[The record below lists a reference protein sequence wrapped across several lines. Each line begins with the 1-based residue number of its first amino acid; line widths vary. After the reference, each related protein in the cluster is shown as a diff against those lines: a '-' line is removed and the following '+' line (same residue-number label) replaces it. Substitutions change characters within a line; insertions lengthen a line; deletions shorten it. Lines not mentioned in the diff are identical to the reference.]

1 MTAPHSQTHTPAAT
15 RRAGTP
21 RLSAQRL
28 AASLAAGAITLTI
41 AGCAASFAGPV
52 AATSEPPAAG
62 AALGSAAAASDLAFL
77 GGVATPAPESTIRPE
92 PGSWQGVRV
101 PAGYRVELVA
111 AQADDATDAVRAW
124 LQGAGAKVDVRYGVE
139 PGDGPTLAAVASDP
153 DLVVGIGAS
162 VVDDWS
168 MLTAQFLD
176 QPFLVL
182 GAQLAEPTENVTAVV
197 WDGASF
203 RGSGISPDDAERP
216 GAAAAPQASAAIA
229 AGMKAVLSGR
239 TGLVVWLPN

>member
-1 MTAPHSQTHTPAAT
+1 MPA
-15 RRAGTP
+15 RPAGAL
-21 RLSAQRL
+21 RLPALRL
-28 AASLAAGAITLTI
+28 AASLAAGALALT
-41 AGCAASFAGPV
+41 AVGCAATPAESAGESGAPAV
-52 AATSEPPAAG
+52 GASPAAPTG
-62 AALGSAAAASDLAFL
+62 ASDLAFL
-77 GGVATPAPESTIRPE
+77 GGVATPAPESTIHPE

-101 PAGYRVELVA
+101 PAGYRVALVA
-111 AQADDATDAVRAW
+111 AQPDDSSEAVRRW
-124 LQGAGAKVDVRYGVE
+124 LQGAGAQVDVRYGAE

-176 QPFLVL
+176 QPFLVI

-203 RGSGISPDDAERP
+203 RGTGISPDDAERP

-239 TGLVVWLPN
+239 TGLVVWLPS